1 MVRSNLFES
10 RRGIDDDLGHLS
22 RAQEVLKAGLKASI
36 TACLEIRESFY
47 IYMVRICA

>member
-10 RRGIDDDLGHLS
+10 RRGVDDDLGLS
-22 RAQEVLKAGLKASI
+22 REQEVLKAGLKASI
-36 TACLEIRESFY
+36 TACLEIRESFH